1 MNKLLLVVVL
11 MCMNS
16 LVAQASWKVK
26 AVRTANGMKYIS
38 VEKSRQLTPASGKV
52 LLQSLPRYLVEEGKS
67 PKEIYEEYLISD
79 ALLTP
84 QLRDLAQ
91 LKTAESLEFQTDDN
105 VRTLVNQGPVS
116 NRISLTIVGDGYTQA
131 EKNKF
136 FDDAASTT
144 KQLFDGQTYASYLPL
159 FNVYAVFVPSNESGI
174 GDGRPKNTALRLYRS
189 PQGSKRG
196 IMPGDPSAAEK
207 ALGMAPGADYPI
219 LLANDNY
226 YGGLGGQFAITTSSK
241 RSGIIVLRHELGHN
255 FGNVGEEYDGGQV
268 YMGANFSSSKDA
280 IPWMH
285 WVEGNLKVNN
295 AVDLG
300 GEYVWQNLSGRPYDF
315 NFKFPAGFLFNLQ
328 VSSVGWET
336 PQDVAVSID
345 DQQISFKGDYNDD
358 RNFYN
363 MGPVSGLS
371 AGSHHLH
378 VEEKVHDGDN
388 VLAFARLY
396 AMPQDYDF
404 TKNKVG
410 AYLDYDDS
418 DTQVGFRPT
427 HDSCPMRDMLNPN
440 FCVVDKENMWIRFL
454 NRVTLIDEVVVGAD
468 KTVTLKVPKLPGLE
482 VAWFKDAGQGSM
494 VELPELRNQLQWS
507 AQNQSGQF
515 KVRVHFAT
523 PEVRKPTGRFL
534 AEKNFGI

>member
-1 MNKLLLVVVL
+1 MNQLLFVIVL
-11 MCMNS
+11 LCVSS
-16 LVAQASWKVK
+16 LTQASWKVK
-26 AVRTANGMKYIS
+26 AIRSAAGTKYIS
-38 VEKSRQLTPASGKV
+38 VEKSKQVTPISGKV

-67 PKEIYEEYLISD
+67 PNEVYEEYLID
-79 ALLTP
+79 DNHLTP
-84 QLRDLAQ
+84 QLKHLAQ
-91 LKTAESLEFQTDDN
+91 LKVAESRGFLEDDN

-131 EKNKF
+131 EKDKF
-136 FDDAASTT
+136 FEDALSTT

-174 GDGRPKNTALRLYRS
+174 GDGSPKDTALKLYRS
-189 PQGSKRG
+189 PKGSKRG
-196 IMPGDPSAAEK
+196 IMPGDSSAAEN
-207 ALGMAPGADYPI
+207 AIAMAPGADYPI

-268 YMGANFSSSKDA
+268 YMGANFTTRSDS

-295 AVDLG
+295 AVNLG
-300 GEYVWQNLSGRPYDF
+300 GEYVWQNLSGHPYDF

-328 VSSVGWET
+328 VSTVGWET

-345 DQQISFKGDYNDD
+345 NQLLNFKGDYNDD

-363 MGPVSGLS
+363 IGPASGMN
-371 AGSHHLH
+371 AGAHHLH
-378 VEEKVHDGDN
+378 VEEKIHDGDN

-396 AMPQDYDF
+396 AMPTDYDF

-410 AYLDYDDS
+410 AYLDYDESDS
-418 DTQVGFRPT
+418 KVGFRPT

-454 NRVTLIDEVVVGAD
+454 NRVTLIDDVVVGAD

-494 VELPELRNQLQWS
+494 AELPELRNQLQWS
-507 AQNQSGQF
+507 AQNQSGKF

-534 AEKNFGI
+534 TEKSFGI